1 MYDIIIVGGGISGL
15 FLAYKLSETNK
26 DILLVE
32 QSNRLGG
39 RLHTIHEN
47 NLSFDAGG
55 ARFSSKHKKMLALLH
70 ELELD
75 QFMYLLPDTIQFI
88 DHNKKISYSLHKQFK
103 QVLTYSKKLSKSKL
117 ESISFSQLCIQ
128 CLGYQK
134 ATQLQNMFGYDSEFE
149 IMNAYSAVTMF
160 KTDLLS
166 KTNYFCLEGGMEN
179 IIHTLEAN
187 LSTKSN
193 VEIKLNS
200 QVSDIKNHSIQ
211 VHSKTYKAKKII
223 VALPLREISE
233 FTLFQLPI
241 FKSVTP
247 IPLLRIYAQY
257 PVPKSGKVWFHN
269 IQRTITDNYIRHI
282 IPINY
287 EKGLIMISYTDGK
300 YAQMWNRLSQKDLI
314 QELHKQ
320 VKTVCNIQYIPNPIF
335 SKTYYWNEGV
345 HMWKV
350 GVDMKQTYQQ
360 IMKPFDSKEIYIC
373 NEAFSKHQCWV
384 EGCLDMAYDVLEKI
398 GTFTRNTI
406 LHGGLPKQTK
416 KKIKYYTLKQV
427 LKKRNWIIL
436 KLGNKYKIFNV
447 AKWMSKH
454 PGGASKLKEG
464 IKANKYYLSKGKN
477 PRYPQSPIQLFKSIG
492 AHSSGKVIKNMLS
505 KNNEYIQ
512 LVGYVKMK

>member
-15 FLAYKLSETNK
+15 FLAYKLSQTNQ

-39 RLHTIHEN
+39 RIHTIHEN
-47 NLSFDAGG
+47 NLAFDAGG

-70 ELELD
+70 ELDLD

-88 DHNKKISYSLHKQFK
+88 DHTQKISYSLHKELK
-103 QVLTYSKKLSKSKL
+103 RVVTYSKKLSKIKL
-117 ESISFSQLCIQ
+117 QSISFYQLCIQ

-134 ATQLQNMFGYDSEFE
+134 ATQLKNMFGYDSEFI

-166 KTNYFCLEGGMEN
+166 KTDYYCLEGGLEN
-179 IIHTLEAN
+179 IIHSLKAI
-187 LSTKSN
+187 LSTTSN
-193 VEIKLNS
+193 VEIKLNAP
-200 QVSDIKNHSIQ
+200 VSDIQNKSIQ
-211 VHSKTYKAKKII
+211 VHSKIYKAKKII
-223 VALPLREISE
+223 VAIPVKEISQ
-233 FTLFQLPI
+233 FPLFQQPL
-241 FKSVTP
+241 FQSVTP

-257 PVPKSGKVWFHN
+257 PVPKSGKVWFHT

-287 EKGLIMISYTDGK
+287 EKGLIMISYTDGN

-320 VKTVCNIQYIPNPIF
+320 VKVVCNIQHIPNPIF
-335 SKTYYWNEGV
+335 IKTYYWNEGV
-345 HMWKV
+345 HMWNV
-350 GVDMKQTYQQ
+350 GSDMKDTYQK
-360 IMKPFDSKEIYIC
+360 IIKPYDKKDIYIC
-373 NEAFSKHQCWV
+373 NEAFSKHQCWI
-384 EGCLDMAYDVLEKI
+384 EGCLDMAYDVLEKMD
-398 GTFTRNTI
+398 TFTRNI
-406 LHGGLPKQTK
+406 VLQGGVSKQPK
-416 KKIKYYTLKQV
+416 KKIKYYPLQEV
-427 LKKRNWIIL
+427 LKKRSWIIL

-447 AKWMSKH
+447 AKWMNKH
-454 PGGASKLKEG
+454 PGGSSKLKEG